1 MKRSSMTRWA
11 TAVAASAVLALP
23 VSAFAQ
29 STGSQPPA
37 TGTQPPTSTSQPPAT
52 AAAEQAAGQVD
63 TDAAKQHLTA
73 ARNSLSEMTQ
83 LPAASQLTGDARTQV
98 SQLITNF
105 NELITT
111 KADWRTSFAKVET
124 NLNALIG
131 SATTDE
137 AAARTSGTEGAVG
150 TSGTVSGLDPALK
163 AKLVDFRNHLDK
175 FEKAAGGKAN
185 TPPDATDPAA
195 AAAASSSGTATMAG
209 SSGAATAATATP
221 QQTAAAA
228 PSQSDKDELLRH
240 VSAIETILSGQTSAS
255 AGTSTS
261 GTVGTSGTTGASA
274 TQSPVTL
281 TAAQV
286 EQLKTHLSELK
297 RLLNQR

>member
-1 MKRSSMTRWA
+1 MKRSSITRWA

-52 AAAEQAAGQVD
+52 AAAPEQQPAGQVD
-63 TDAAKQHLTA
+63 ADAAKQHLTA

-83 LPAASQLTGDARTQV
+83 LPAASQLTGDARAQV

-111 KADWRTSFAKVET
+111 KTDWRTSYAKIEA

-137 AAARTSGTEGAVG
+137 ASARTTGTEGAVG
-150 TSGTVSGLDPALK
+150 TSGTVSVDPALK

-175 FEKAAGGKAN
+175 FEKAAGGKAT
-185 TPPDATDPAA
+185 TPADPAA
-195 AAAASSSGTATMAG
+195 AASSGTGTMAG
-209 SSGAATAATATP
+209 SSGAATAATATE
-221 QQTAAAA
+221 QHTAAAA

-255 AGTSTS
+255 AGT
-261 GTVGTSGTTGASA
+261 GTAGATGTTGASA
-274 TQSPVTL
+274 TQAPVTL

>member
-1 MKRSSMTRWA
+1 MKRSSITRWA

-37 TGTQPPTSTSQPPAT
+37 TQPPTSTSQPPAT
-52 AAAEQAAGQVD
+52 AGAPEQQPAGQVD
-63 TDAAKQHLTA
+63 ADAAKQHLTA

-83 LPAASQLTGDARTQV
+83 LPAASQLTGDARAQV

-111 KADWRTSFAKVET
+111 KSEWRASYAKIEA

-137 AAARTSGTEGAVG
+137 ASARTTGTEGAVG
-150 TSGTVSGLDPALK
+150 TSGTVSVDPALK

-175 FEKAAGGKAN
+175 FEKAAGGKAT
-185 TPPDATDPAA
+185 TPADPAA
-195 AAAASSSGTATMAG
+195 AATSGTGTMAG
-209 SSGAATAATATP
+209 SSGAATAAAAAEP
-221 QQTAAAA
+221 QAAAAA

-240 VSAIETILSGQTSAS
+240 ISAIDTILSGQTSAS
-255 AGTSTS
+255 AGTSAT
-261 GTVGTSGTTGASA
+261 GTAGTTGTTGASA
-274 TQSPVTL
+274 TQAPVTL

>member
-1 MKRSSMTRWA
+1 MKRSSITRWA

-52 AAAEQAAGQVD
+52 ATAPEQQPAGQVD
-63 TDAAKQHLTA
+63 ADAAKQHLTA

-111 KADWRTSFAKVET
+111 KTDWRASFAKVET

-131 SATTDE
+131 S
-137 AAARTSGTEGAVG
+137 
-150 TSGTVSGLDPALK
+150 
-163 AKLVDFRNHLDK
+163 
-175 FEKAAGGKAN
+175 
-185 TPPDATDPAA
+185 
-195 AAAASSSGTATMAG
+195 
-209 SSGAATAATATP
+209 
-221 QQTAAAA
+221 
-228 PSQSDKDELLRH
+228 
-240 VSAIETILSGQTSAS
+240 
-255 AGTSTS
+255 
-261 GTVGTSGTTGASA
+261 
-274 TQSPVTL
+274 
-281 TAAQV
+281 
-286 EQLKTHLSELK
+286 
-297 RLLNQR
+297 

>member
-1 MKRSSMTRWA
+1 MKRSSITRWA
-11 TAVAASAVLALP
+11 TTVAASAMLALP

-37 TGTQPPTSTSQPPAT
+37 TGTQPPTSTSQPPTAT
-52 AAAEQAAGQVD
+52 PPPQQPAGQVD
-63 TDAAKQHLTA
+63 ADAAKQHLTA

-111 KADWRTSFAKVET
+111 KTDWRTSYGKIET

-137 AAARTSGTEGAVG
+137 AGARTTGTEGAVG
-150 TSGTVSGLDPALK
+150 SSGTVSIDPALK

-175 FEKAAGGKAN
+175 FEKAAGGKAT
-185 TPPDATDPAA
+185 TPADP
-195 AAAASSSGTATMAG
+195 AAASSSGTGTMAA
-209 SSGAATAATATP
+209 SSGAATGAATADP
-221 QQTAAAA
+221 QQTAATA

-240 VSAIETILSGQTSAS
+240 VSAIETILAGQTSAS
-255 AGTSTS
+255 AGTTAT
-261 GTVGTSGTTGASA
+261 GTAGTTGTTGASA
-274 TQSPVTL
+274 TQAPVTL

>member
-1 MKRSSMTRWA
+1 MKRSSITRWA

-37 TGTQPPTSTSQPPAT
+37 TGTQPPTSASQPPAT
-52 AAAEQAAGQVD
+52 AAEQQPAGQVD
-63 TDAAKQHLTA
+63 ADAAKQHLTA

-111 KADWRTSFAKVET
+111 KADWRTSFAKIES

-175 FEKAAGGKAN
+175 FEKAAGGKAA
-185 TPPDATDPAA
+185 TPPDAVDP
-195 AAAASSSGTATMAG
+195 AAASSSGTGTMAG
-209 SSGAATAATATP
+209 SSGAATAAPAAQ
-221 QQTAAAA
+221 QQTAATA

-240 VSAIETILSGQTSAS
+240 VSAIETILAGQTSAS
-255 AGTSTS
+255 AGTSTT
-261 GTVGTSGTTGASA
+261 GTAGTSGTTGASA

-286 EQLKTHLSELK
+286 EQLKNHLSELK

>member
-1 MKRSSMTRWA
+1 MKRSSITRWA

-37 TGTQPPTSTSQPPAT
+37 TGTQPPTSTSQPPT
-52 AAAEQAAGQVD
+52 TAAEQQPAGQVD
-63 TDAAKQHLTA
+63 VNAAKQHLTA

-83 LPAASQLTGDARTQV
+83 LPAASQLTGDARTHV

-137 AAARTSGTEGAVG
+137 AAARTTGTEGAVG
-150 TSGTVSGLDPALK
+150 TSGTVSVDPALK
-163 AKLVDFRNHLDK
+163 AKLVEVRSHLDK
-175 FEKAAGGKAN
+175 FEKAAGAG
-185 TPPDATDPAA
+185 D
-195 AAAASSSGTATMAG
+195 SSA
-209 SSGAATAATATP
+209 
-221 QQTAAAA
+221 
-228 PSQSDKDELLRH
+228 RW
-240 VSAIETILSGQTSAS
+240 
-255 AGTSTS
+255 
-261 GTVGTSGTTGASA
+261 
-274 TQSPVTL
+274 SPTRAVRFDCTF
-281 TAAQV
+281 A
-286 EQLKTHLSELK
+286 
-297 RLLNQR
+297 